1 MIEPSHQQLS
11 TSKQCKLLNISRSSY
26 YYRTKP
32 IRPEDLELMRTI
44 DELYLQ
50 NPSSGSRSLSRQL
63 RRLGKKVNRKRVQRL
78 MRLMGIEAVYPKP
91 RTSRPHPQHK
101 VYPYL
106 LRDLTI
112 NRPNQVWA
120 CDITYIPMA
129 RGFMY
134 LVAVMD
140 WHSRKILS
148 WRVSNTME
156 PAFCI
161 DALEEALDRYGAP
174 EIFNTDQGAQFTS
187 NAFTQ
192 VLKDHHVAISM
203 DGRGRCQDNIFV
215 ERLWWTLKHQ
225 YIYLHSFDTGKALRR
240 GLAWW
245 ITYYNQDRGHSS
257 LDDKAPDEVYY
268 DLPHPFAEAA

>member
-1 MIEPSHQQLS
+1 MIEPSNQQLS
-11 TSKQCKLLNISRSSY
+11 ISKQCKILNISRSSY
-26 YYRTKP
+26 YYCTKP
-32 IRPEDLELMRTI
+32 IKPEDLELMRII

-106 LRDLTI
+106 LRDLAI
-112 NRPNQVWA
+112 DRPNQVWA

-134 LVAVMD
+134 LVAIMD

-161 DALEEALDRYGAP
+161 DALEEALMRYGAP
-174 EIFNTDQGAQFTS
+174 DIFNTDQGAQFTS
-187 NAFTQ
+187 NAFTR
-192 VLKDHHVAISM
+192 VLKDNHVAISM

-215 ERLWWTLKHQ
+215 ERLWWTLKYQ

-245 ITYYNQDRGHSS
+245 IRYYNQQRGHSS
-257 LDDKAPDEVYY
+257 LDDKTPDEVYY
-268 DLPHPFAEAA
+268 GLPHPFAEAA